1 MQTENSR
8 DPRGANGLHFSLRF
22 SISFVIS
29 AVVVLTC
36 LTLGLTLYAAM
47 SDSVRNTMRLRLHD
61 ALGIAAQSID
71 AEKLKKLKA
80 PEDEN
85 TLAYARL
92 TAQLRSIRSS
102 MTGVKY
108 VYTFRKNGRGGLE
121 FVLDAEE
128 NEDLKSRIGQQMLPE
143 HITAAMRRVFD
154 GTRPDVESDITDDEY
169 GSWLSGYAPILD
181 NEGHAVGAVGM
192 DISAENVLKSERAF
206 LFSIGGISLLIIA
219 TLLPAVLFIAKR
231 ISKPLQGIAQE
242 MAGISRLD
250 LNPQAREASMIKE
263 INQIGHAI
271 DHMKS
276 GLRSF
281 KKYVPADLVK
291 KLISKGI
298 DAQVGFEKRQELT
311 ILFSDLSGFTSM
323 SDKMDPENLSQVM
336 NTYLS
341 EMADIAEEYGG
352 TLDKFIGDGILIYFG
367 DLESR
372 GVKQDALQ
380 CCKMAIAMQKKMGE
394 LNALWSSILQEPLRL
409 RIGITTGLAAIGNFG
424 SKSRI
429 NYTAIGSAVNLASRL
444 ESNAPKGGILVSR
457 QTKTLLEDELPFEAA
472 GSIKLKGFEEAVE
485 AHILTF

>member
-1 MQTENSR
+1 MHTENSA
-8 DPRGANGLHFSLRF
+8 GARLAKRMHFSLRF
-22 SISFVIS
+22 SISFIIS

-36 LTLGLTLYAAM
+36 ATLGLTLYAAM
-47 SDSVRNTMRLRLHD
+47 SDSVRNTMSLRLHD
-61 ALGIAAQSID
+61 ALGVASQSID
-71 AEKLKKLKA
+71 PEKLKLLKT

-85 TLAYARL
+85 TLAYAQL
-92 TAQLRSIRSS
+92 VAQLRSIRSS

-108 VYTFRKNGRGGLE
+108 VYTFRKNGKGGLE

-128 NEDLKSRIGQQMLPE
+128 NEAQKSHIDQQMMPE
-143 HITAAMRRVFD
+143 HITPAMLRVFD
-154 GTRPDVESDITDDEY
+154 GTRPAVEDAITDDEY

-181 NEGHAVGAVGM
+181 ASGRAVGAIGM
-192 DISAENVLKSERAF
+192 DISAENVLRSERAF
-206 LFSIGGISLLIIA
+206 LFSIGGISLLIIS
-219 TLLPAVLFIAKR
+219 TLLPAVLFIAKQ
-231 ISKPLQGIAQE
+231 ISKPLQGIAHE

-250 LNPQAREASMIKE
+250 LNPQPREPSLILE

-323 SDKMDPENLSQVM
+323 SDKMDPESLSRVM

-380 CCKMAIAMQKKMGE
+380 CCKMAVAMQKKMAE
-394 LNALWSSILQEPLRL
+394 LNALWANILQEPLRL
-409 RIGITTGLAAIGNFG
+409 RIGITTGLAAVGNFG
-424 SKSRI
+424 SKNRI

-457 QTKTLLEDELPFEAA
+457 QTKELLEGELPFEAA
-472 GSIKLKGFEEAVE
+472 GSIKLKGFEEPVE
-485 AHILTF
+485 AHVLSF